1 MPLQHSSI
9 KLLSI
14 IEKFLAVPD
23 LFRFIQPVNKSEILD
38 TLVLII
44 CQSEFTNPP
53 NFWQD
58 FHTLPVCYCNIVM

>member
-23 LFRFIQPVNKSEILD
+23 LFRFIQPVNKSEILE

-53 NFWQD
+53 NF
-58 FHTLPVCYCNIVM
+58 